1 MSESCFQNTMDS
13 VLNLFLKELRFDL
26 KKKLCPWNI
35 SEKALFENF
44 KYFSHRNLI
53 L

>member
-26 KKKLCPWNI
+26 KKKTV
-35 SEKALFENF
+35 SM
-44 KYFSHRNLI
+44 KYFWKGI
-53 L
+53 VWKF